1 MSLTSEEPT
10 ADQES
15 PNEHFF
21 LKEDNKDGRSSEE
34 EDEGKDEN
42 ENKPDV
48 AHTNIFATLAALQ
61 TGQLT
66 LSQVRKYNVSV
77 RDKCVTQSSLSLQ
90 MLAAQT
96 PGLWQS
102 QLASLAAKM
111 NSEQAAETN
120 ASLDAVS
127 LQKAL
132 IQQQQAF
139 QLQIQNF
146 LMLQQSGLNTALN
159 LSSSNPLLS
168 VDLSKTSLKAPGR
181 SRSPSPAVK
190 EESEE
195 KMLQVWK
202 QFQPNPSPQLSVV

>member
-1 MSLTSEEPT
+1 
-10 ADQES
+10 
-15 PNEHFF
+15 
-21 LKEDNKDGRSSEE
+21 
-34 EDEGKDEN
+34 
-42 ENKPDV
+42 
-48 AHTNIFATLAALQ
+48 
-61 TGQLT
+61 
-66 LSQVRKYNVSV
+66 
-77 RDKCVTQSSLSLQ
+77 

-111 NSEQAAETN
+111 NSEQSAETN

-190 EESEE
+190 DESEE

-202 QFQPNPSPQLSVV
+202 QFSTNPPPQLSPCLEFSEN